1 AHSGNLLDP
10 IGRLKGKMD
19 IVIIGCQPGYIP
31 APDSEDF
38 ALELSPEVQGAV
50 PKTVN
55 VILQELES

>member
-1 AHSGNLLDP
+1 
-10 IGRLKGKMD
+10 MD

-38 ALELSPEVQGAV
+38 ALELSPDVQGAV